1 MKLDNYDKAMK
12 GIEGLKQKA
21 LVMDSRVLR
30 LHIKEVEGAINA
42 DGKQPGYT
50 LLTKPLGKRAA
61 LKNVKE
67 HDGRLIVVVPVG
79 FNDLIKNDLDDN
91 GVENLNLIMDEKV
104 TTDGYIGD
112 IGYKVVG
119 SDPEKNEVHIEVNA
133 ELEWD

>member
-1 MKLDNYDKAMK
+1 MKAANYDKVNQ
-12 GIEGLKQKA
+12 GIEALKKKD

-30 LHIKEVEGAINA
+30 LCIKDIEGGIKA
-42 DGKQPGYT
+42 DGRTEGYT

-61 LKNVKE
+61 MQNVKE
-67 HDGRLIVVVPVG
+67 HDGRLIVVVPVTLT
-79 FNDLIKNDLDDN
+79 DLINNQLDDN

-119 SDPEKNEVHIEVNA
+119 CDPEKNEVHIEVNA